1 MHVPPG
7 RGRAGGAR
15 RARAAPAW
23 AVGAVSGAATL
34 VTALLAASG
43 IAAPFALSEGLVLLV
58 AVVATTRRAVGARGA
73 AAVALVALATVIL
86 PVRLLS
92 ADTATFGILL
102 VAVVACALAVGAT
115 LRNADAE
122 RRLALAVATQR
133 ERDGLARDLHD
144 DFTNRV
150 TGMILLAQAARRRV
164 DAPGTEHST
173 RTSRAWRSPA
183 ARRSRA
189 CGAGSARCATRAWS
203 AIPSWPTAPRRP
215 RRRSARSSSGGRRRR
230 PAAAPSLHDRT
241 TAPLPADVRATA
253 TRIVQESVTN
263 ATRHAPG
270 ADRIRVTLAE
280 DPHADA
286 VVLTVVSPLDAT
298 GREGA
303 DPVPGSPGLGLVGM
317 RERAAILGG
326 SLDAGPVAGTW
337 TVRAVLPGTPAHD
350 DPRAARR
357 RPPSVLRGLE
367 GILAR
372 EPDIEVVA
380 SCGDGLAALEAAQR
394 LRPDVAVVDI
404 RMPRMDGLEP
414 RGCSPDPGRACP

>member
-1 MHVPPG
+1 MRVG
-7 RGRAGGAR
+7 YGVALGGLVVLDAAVSGSLGQCMYLLAVVGLAALVARGRL
-15 RARAAPAW
+15 PAW
-23 AVGAVSGAATL
+23 VVGAVSGAATL

-164 DAPGTEHST
+164 DAPGTELD
-173 RTSRAWRSPA
+173 ADL
-183 ARRSRA
+183 ARMEE
-189 CGAGSARCATRAWS
+189 
-203 AIPSWPTAPRRP
+203 
-215 RRRSARSSSGGRRRR
+215 SGGAALASMRRWVRTLRDTGVERDPELADGAEAPDDAIRALLVGWEASAPGRR
-230 PAAAPSLHDRT
+230 AELHDRT
-241 TAPLPADVRATA
+241 TAALPADVRATA

-326 SLDAGPVAGTW
+326 RLDAGPVAGTW
-337 TVRAVLPGTPAHD
+337 TVRAVLPRDAGA
-350 DPRAARR
+350 
-357 RPPSVLRGLE
+357 
-367 GILAR
+367 
-372 EPDIEVVA
+372 
-380 SCGDGLAALEAAQR
+380 
-394 LRPDVAVVDI
+394 
-404 RMPRMDGLEP
+404 
-414 RGCSPDPGRACP
+414 

>member
-1 MHVPPG
+1 MRTRADASSAPPSG
-7 RGRAGGAR
+7 CDAGGVTRSPAR
-15 RARAAPAW
+15 RAPGALPRLVRVAYGVALGGLVVLDAAVSGSLGQCMYLVAVVALAALVARGRVAAW
-23 AVGAVSGAATL
+23 TVGAVSAAATL
-34 VTALLAASG
+34 VTVLLAASG

-58 AVVATTRRAVGARGA
+58 AVVTTTRRAVGARGA

-164 DAPGTEHST
+164 DAPGTELD
-173 RTSRAWRSPA
+173 ADL
-183 ARRSRA
+183 ARMEE
-189 CGAGSARCATRAWS
+189 
-203 AIPSWPTAPRRP
+203 
-215 RRRSARSSSGGRRRR
+215 SGGAALASMRRWVRTLRDTGVERDPELADGAEAPEEAIRALLVGWEASAPGRR
-230 PAAAPSLHDRT
+230 AELHDRT
-241 TAPLPADVRATA
+241 TAPLPVDVRATA

-326 SLDAGPVAGTW
+326 RLDAGPVAGTW
-337 TVRAVLPGTPAHD
+337 TARAVLPRDAGA
-350 DPRAARR
+350 
-357 RPPSVLRGLE
+357 
-367 GILAR
+367 
-372 EPDIEVVA
+372 
-380 SCGDGLAALEAAQR
+380 
-394 LRPDVAVVDI
+394 
-404 RMPRMDGLEP
+404 
-414 RGCSPDPGRACP
+414 

>member
-1 MHVPPG
+1 MTRSPSRRPARTASAGGDLPRGVRIG
-7 RGRAGGAR
+7 YGVALGGLLLLDAAVSGSVGQCLYLVAVVALAALTARGRV
-15 RARAAPAW
+15 PVW
-23 AVGAVSGAATL
+23 TVGAVAAAATL
-34 VTALLAASG
+34 ATVPLAASG

-73 AAVALVALATVIL
+73 AAVALVALATVTL

-164 DAPGTEHST
+164 DAPGTELD
-173 RTSRAWRSPA
+173 AEL
-183 ARRSRA
+183 ARMEE
-189 CGAGSARCATRAWS
+189 
-203 AIPSWPTAPRRP
+203 
-215 RRRSARSSSGGRRRR
+215 SGGEALASMRRWVRTLR
-230 PAAAPSLHDRT
+230 DTGVERDPELADGIDGPDDAIRALLDTWEAAAPGRRAELRDT
-241 TAPLPADVRATA
+241 TAAPLPAEVRATA

-286 VVLTVVSPLDAT
+286 VVLTVVSPLEGT
-298 GREGA
+298 GRPGA
-303 DPVPGSPGLGLVGM
+303 DPVPGSAGLGLVGM

-326 SLDAGPVAGTW
+326 RLDAGPVAGTW
-337 TVRAVLPGTPAHD
+337 TVRAVLPRDAGA
-350 DPRAARR
+350 
-357 RPPSVLRGLE
+357 
-367 GILAR
+367 
-372 EPDIEVVA
+372 
-380 SCGDGLAALEAAQR
+380 
-394 LRPDVAVVDI
+394 
-404 RMPRMDGLEP
+404 
-414 RGCSPDPGRACP
+414 